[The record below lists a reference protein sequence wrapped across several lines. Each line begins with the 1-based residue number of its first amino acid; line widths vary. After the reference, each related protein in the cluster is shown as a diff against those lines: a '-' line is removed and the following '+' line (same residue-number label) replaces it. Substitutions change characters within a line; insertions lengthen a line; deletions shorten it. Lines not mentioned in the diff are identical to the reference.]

1 MLYSKK
7 REWFFVHVPK
17 NAGTAV
23 LWPFHRAI
31 KSEAEREEVIANRKS
46 YEVQTLV
53 AGHHH
58 NKASFWSNIPELKGL
73 EPVALLRNPWDR
85 ALSIYTYNLKYSAQN
100 LDKDWARIDHATLTK
115 QGFKKAWMP
124 GGFFVDEHGRNFEY
138 NQDTGR
144 AWAQDE
150 DQYSWLEGLGK
161 WFRIEDQMQ
170 EFCIYTGLPYPN
182 RINTTKRGD
191 YRGYFDDEL
200 TERIGDLFARDIVL
214 GGYKF

>member
-7 REWFFVHVPK
+7 RGWFFVHVPK
-17 NAGTAV
+17 NAGTA
-23 LWPFHRAI
+23 I
-31 KSEAEREEVIANRKS
+31 
-46 YEVQTLV
+46 TLTADAV
-53 AGHHH
+53 RSKDQSIEWINKGDSVHH
-58 NKASFWSNIPELKGL
+58 NKASYWKQLLALKGL

-85 ALSIYTYNLKYSAQN
+85 ALSTYTYNLKHSAEN
-100 LDKDWARIDHATLTK
+100 LDQDWARFDHATLTR
-115 QGFKKAWMP
+115 QGFKNAWMP
-124 GGFFVDEHGRNFEY
+124 GGFFVDGHGRNFEY

-150 DQYSWLEGLGK
+150 DQYSWLETEGK

-200 TERIGDLFARDIVL
+200 AERIGDLFARDVVL
-214 GGYKF
+214 GGYKFQ